1 MSLNSWNGGFVATV
15 RVTAGSA
22 SLTGWAVSM
31 TLPSGAAVTNAWNAD
46 RSGNSGAVRFTNV
59 SYNGRVAAGQT
70 TEFGFQGTGSGTGLT
85 PTCAGS
91 GSAGDRPP
99 PGRSA
104 RVVDIR
110 LRRRDRRRL
119 IVDTQQPHHPALSA
133 YAEHGH
139 HRQDDEPEQ
148 HAQPSPR
155 TPTDRQPAAQG
166 AEGDALGGEQRR
178 HPWGEHPPLRLK
190 PGGTH
195 TPPVPSRRI
204 DYTAGGPGQ
213 PSALPLRLMRSDIL
227 GRVTTGGS
235 RTGRLLR
242 GMLAVLIGVAALV
255 GAVRLVV
262 PATAGPTDDPPGVR
276 RQLTFLRAALQDG
289 AGERAQ
295 ALFPEGYFF
304 SHVLYGLTWVE
315 LGLRAPAGER
325 DEALDAARWALSRL
339 ESPAGRAPFSPDLTP
354 AYGVFYQ
361 GWVNWLR
368 GGALSLQPPQRRD
381 IAELRRFEESSIA
394 LGAAFDE
401 APTPFLAAYP
411 GQAWPVDST
420 VAVASLRL
428 HDSLLPAR
436 FDATVRRWLDGVR
449 ERFDPTTGLLPHR
462 VEPAT
467 GLPAEV
473 ARGTSQSIIHRFLP
487 EIDPVLAREQYLAF
501 RDRFVVSPFNLGPAV
516 REYPVG
522 LAGPSDVDS
531 GPLLLGVSLSAT
543 VVTLGAAQ
551 THGDAAL
558 AGALANYGELL
569 GAPVDT
575 PWTRRYAL
583 GQLPV
588 GDAFL
593 AWSKSARPWLLPVP
607 TDSAP
612 PASVGWTWRLPLL
625 GILLLIG
632 VLPWVPALIRLR
644 RRRADPAPALAR

>member
-1 MSLNSWNGGFVATV
+1 
-15 RVTAGSA
+15 
-22 SLTGWAVSM
+22 
-31 TLPSGAAVTNAWNAD
+31 
-46 RSGNSGAVRFTNV
+46 
-59 SYNGRVAAGQT
+59 
-70 TEFGFQGTGSGTGLT
+70 
-85 PTCAGS
+85 
-91 GSAGDRPP
+91 
-99 PGRSA
+99 
-104 RVVDIR
+104 
-110 LRRRDRRRL
+110 
-119 IVDTQQPHHPALSA
+119 
-133 YAEHGH
+133 
-139 HRQDDEPEQ
+139 
-148 HAQPSPR
+148 
-155 TPTDRQPAAQG
+155 
-166 AEGDALGGEQRR
+166 
-178 HPWGEHPPLRLK
+178 
-190 PGGTH
+190 
-195 TPPVPSRRI
+195 
-204 DYTAGGPGQ
+204 
-213 PSALPLRLMRSDIL
+213 
-227 GRVTTGGS
+227 
-235 RTGRLLR
+235 
-242 GMLAVLIGVAALV
+242 MLAVLIGVAALV

-262 PATAGPTDDPPGVR
+262 PATAGPTDEPPGVR
-276 RQLTFLRAALQDG
+276 RQLTFLRGALEDG

-304 SHVLYGLTWVE
+304 SYVLYGLSWVE
-315 LGLRAPAGER
+315 LGMRAQVGER
-325 DEALDAARWALSRL
+325 EEALDGARWALSRL
-339 ESPAGRAPFSPDLTP
+339 ESPAGRASFSPDLTP

-368 GGALSLQPPQRRD
+368 GGVLSLQPPAGRD
-381 IAELRRFEESSIA
+381 PGEVRRFEESA
-394 LGAAFDE
+394 NTLGAAFDV
-401 APTPFLAAYP
+401 APTPFLEAYP

-428 HDSLLPAR
+428 HDALLPAR

-449 ERFDPTTGLLPHR
+449 QRFDPATGLLPHR

-487 EIDPVLAREQYLAF
+487 EIDPVFARAQYLAF
-501 RDRFVVSPFNLGPAV
+501 RDRFVVSPLSLGPAV

-593 AWSKSARPWLLPVP
+593 AWSKSARPWVVPVP
-607 TDSAP
+607 ADPAAPAGAAP
-612 PASVGWTWRLPLL
+612 PASVAWTWRLPLL

-632 VLPWVPALIRLR
+632 VLPWLPALIRLR
-644 RRRADPAPALAR
+644 HRRPR